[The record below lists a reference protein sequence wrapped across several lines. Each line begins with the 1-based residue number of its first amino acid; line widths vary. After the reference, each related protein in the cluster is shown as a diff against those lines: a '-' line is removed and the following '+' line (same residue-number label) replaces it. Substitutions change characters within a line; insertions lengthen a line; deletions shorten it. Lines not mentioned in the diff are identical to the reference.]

1 MQDNYVEKYLDIVV
15 SDDNTIIK
23 YCNQDNVCFIYDYPI
38 GLRKITEELVSEIV
52 MSDWINGVIHTLANI
67 SWNDRVPTFIYLAT
81 PIYGSVFEKKL
92 KDKETYSQFFIENT
106 NLGRGIHVIIKKID
120 YNLFNSKFLSSSIE
134 KEEDDLE
141 AKNKSY
147 ERYTKTISQFKI

>member
-52 MSDWINGVIHTLANI
+52 MSDWVNGVIHTLANI
-67 SWNDRVPTFIYLAT
+67 S
-81 PIYGSVFEKKL
+81 
-92 KDKETYSQFFIENT
+92 
-106 NLGRGIHVIIKKID
+106 
-120 YNLFNSKFLSSSIE
+120 
-134 KEEDDLE
+134 
-141 AKNKSY
+141 
-147 ERYTKTISQFKI
+147 